1 MEVATT
7 AQSGA
12 IVAKDTS
19 KSNSP
24 AIRNY
29 RRFLP
34 NLFSSTLQM
43 WRYAFTPT
51 KLLPPDVG
59 GLILSRDEIGGLN
72 LLTMINK
79 KHSIWKTS
87 LMASAPFIVLSISSA
102 LFALFSITE
111 RLSAIGA
118 IVSFLF
124 MISALVSAAIQSG
137 FNEFI
142 NKNTWTVKLQKAIN
156 NLSIKGIEVPNIIR
170 NALRTLAPGSE
181 TIDMIVFR
189 KLGAR
194 DSLAM
199 IRLAHMLFPHS
210 DSIDILTVDGETSEL
225 LSRVHSAIENSSLP
239 PPSVKLN
246 LAVMGGL

>member
-1 MEVATT
+1 MEVAITS
-7 AQSGA
+7 QSGTMVVQDA
-12 IVAKDTS
+12 S

-24 AIRNY
+24 VVRSY

-43 WRYAFTPT
+43 WCYVFTPT

-59 GLILSRDEIGGLN
+59 GLILSRYEIDGLN
-72 LLTMINK
+72 MLTMINE
-79 KHSIWKTS
+79 KHSFWKTN
-87 LMASAPFIVLSISSA
+87 LMAAVPFMVLSISFA
-102 LFALFSITE
+102 LLALFYVTEYSFVIFALFLSI
-111 RLSAIGA
+111 LSAFIMA
-118 IVSFLF
+118 ST
-124 MISALVSAAIQSG
+124 QS
-137 FNEFI
+137 NI
-142 NKNTWTVKLQKAIN
+142 DNDIITNAWPIKLQKAIN
-156 NLSIKGIEVPNIIR
+156 NLSIRGIEVPYIIR
-170 NALRTLAPGSE
+170 NAFRISVPGSE

-210 DSIDILTVDGETSEL
+210 DSIDILTIDGETSEL
-225 LSRVHSAIENSSLP
+225 LSRVHSAIEKSSLP